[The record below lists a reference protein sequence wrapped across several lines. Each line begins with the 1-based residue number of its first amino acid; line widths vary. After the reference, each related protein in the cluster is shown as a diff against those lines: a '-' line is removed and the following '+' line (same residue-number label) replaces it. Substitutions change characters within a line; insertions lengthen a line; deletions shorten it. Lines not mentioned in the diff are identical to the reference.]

1 MSRALSALCVLFV
14 SAAALLAPHAARAEE
29 TLTLWHAYT
38 GQEADG
44 LALAARAFERVHPD
58 VRVRVLGLPFGAYA
72 SKLEA
77 AIPAGKG
84 PDLFIDAHE
93 RLPVYRERGL
103 LDPLTSVQVGQ
114 AFAAEHL
121 AALTQDG
128 ALFGLPLT
136 VKCVA
141 LYVNGR
147 LAPGSDDV
155 ASFSDLAQLRTRLA
169 PGSYPLSFE
178 ADNPYYFAAFLHA
191 QGGELQHADG
201 RYGFV
206 GAEAERTLALLRRWS
221 TEGVLPVEPS
231 AELTKRLFIA
241 GKVAAIVAGPWLAS
255 DLPSSLP
262 WRVLPLPPLERG
274 GAPLAPLVTI
284 EAAFL
289 AHQASSTPAHA
300 RAAQA
305 LALFL
310 AEGEGAALRAQNAG
324 QVVASG
330 SVGSVRE
337 MPFLDVFR
345 RAAQAGKPMS
355 VHPHMRRVW
364 EPAQRAAK
372 KALRGEGEV
381 EAALREGQRRFAE
394 AVRPLPAR
402 RSPGPFLALLGIV
415 LLGLTVLMVRK
426 AMDPA
431 FQQRVR
437 ASLPAYA
444 YVTHAFVAVLLLVV
458 GPLLIGAITSLYAG
472 TGNELY
478 FVGLANY
485 ADILSARGGQL
496 LASGSFYLVLLVT
509 VLWTVANLVVHVLL
523 GVGLA
528 LLLARVK
535 GSASRLYRV
544 ILILPWAVPSYVT
557 ALAWRGMFH
566 RQFGAI
572 NAMLSALGL
581 EPVSWFARFSTA
593 FSANLATNAWLGF
606 PFMMVVTLGA
616 LTSIPNDLYEA
627 AAVDGASAFDRLR
640 RITLPMIRPVL
651 APAIAMGAVWTFNM
665 FNVIFLVSG
674 GEPDGTSEILVSE
687 AYRWA
692 FTRSSQYGYAAA
704 YAVLIFGIL
713 LVSTRILSPV
723 LRENRA

>member
-1 MSRALSALCVLFV
+1 LPAGI
-14 SAAALLAPHAARAEE
+14 AA
-29 TLTLWHAYT
+29 
-38 GQEADG
+38 Q
-44 LALAARAFERVHPD
+44 
-58 VRVRVLGLPFGAYA
+58 
-72 SKLEA
+72 LEA

-93 RLPVYRERGL
+93 RLPVYLERGL
-103 LDPLTSVQVGQ
+103 LDPLGPL
-114 AFAAEHL
+114 AEAPFEPAHL
-121 AALTQDG
+121 AALRQDG
-128 ALFGLPLT
+128 ALYGLPLT

-141 LYVNGR
+141 LYVNDR
-147 LAPGSDDV
+147 LAPSPDDV
-155 ASFSDLAQLRTRLA
+155 ASFTDLARLRGRLPEA
-169 PGSYPLSFE
+169 TYPLSFE

-191 QGGELQHADG
+191 EGGELLHG
-201 RYGFV
+201 GGSYGFV
-206 GAEAERTLALLRRWS
+206 GPEAERTLALLRGWS
-221 TEGVLPVEPS
+221 AERVLPAEPS
-231 AELTKRLFIA
+231 AELTKRLFVA
-241 GKVAAIVAGPWLAS
+241 GKVAAIVGGPWLAD
-255 DLPSSLP
+255 DLPKSLA
-262 WRVLPLPPLERG
+262 WRVLPLPPLARG
-274 GAPLAPLVTI
+274 GEPLAPLVTI

-289 AHQASSTPAHA
+289 AHAAAPTPTHAQAA
-300 RAAQA
+300 RA
-305 LALFL
+305 LASYL
-310 AEGEGAALRAQNAG
+310 AEGEGAALRARMGG
-324 QVVASG
+324 QVVAS
-330 SVGSVRE
+330 SS
-337 MPFLDVFR
+337 PHALDEAPWLGVFR
-345 RAAQAGKPMS
+345 RAAQAGEPMS

-372 KALRGEGEV
+372 KTLRGDGEV
-381 EAALREGQRRFAE
+381 RAALREGQRRFAE
-394 AVRPLPAR
+394 AVRPLPQA
-402 RSPGPFLALLGIV
+402 RSPAPLLALLGV
-415 LLGLTVLMVRK
+415 LFLSVTVIMVRK
-426 AMDPA
+426 ASDPA

-437 ASLPAYA
+437 RSLPAYA

-458 GPLLIGAITSLYAG
+458 GPLLIGAITSFYAG
-472 TGNELY
+472 TGRQLY

-485 ADILSARGGQL
+485 VDILTARGGEL

-509 VLWTVANLVVHVLL
+509 VLWTVANLVVHVVL

-528 LLLARVK
+528 LLLSRVT
-535 GSASRLYRV
+535 GAASRLYRV

-572 NAMLSALGL
+572 NAMLAALGA
-581 EPVSWFARFSTA
+581 EPVSWFARFGTA

-616 LTSIPNDLYEA
+616 LTSIPKDLYEA
-627 AAVDGASAFDRLR
+627 AAVDGASSFDRLR
-640 RITLPMIRPVL
+640 KITLPMIRPVL

-713 LVSTRILSPV
+713 LVSTRILSPW